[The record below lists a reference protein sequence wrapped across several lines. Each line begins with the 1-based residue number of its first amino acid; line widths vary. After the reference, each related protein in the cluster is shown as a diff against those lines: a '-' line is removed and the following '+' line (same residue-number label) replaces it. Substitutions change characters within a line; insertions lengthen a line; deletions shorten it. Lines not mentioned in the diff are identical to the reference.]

1 MALEQ
6 KLQLRL
12 AQKLVMTPSLQQA
25 IKLLQMT
32 RMELQG
38 VLTQELV
45 ENPLLEE
52 TDETFEN
59 EAADGETEAEAEAEK
74 KEESASEE
82 LDHQESMD
90 DIDLDAYFND
100 YWEGS
105 TGPSMQEIRQAPPL
119 ENTLSREPDLYDHLL
134 WQLHMID
141 LPARQREIAES
152 IIGNLDPDG
161 FLVAS
166 IEEIRGMGDGL
177 DGHEPYR
184 TEEVEEA
191 LALVRSF
198 DPPGIACRD
207 LRQSL
212 LLQLD
217 TREEPAESLT
227 RRVVEECW
235 DLFLRRQFP
244 AIAKRFGIELGELEP
259 VVEAVKALET
269 RPGRKF
275 TTERTHYVEPDVHVI
290 KVRDKFVIQL
300 NDDGMP
306 RLRISKAYRQ
316 MLQKM
321 RFDGRQADARQFL
334 KEKMRSA
341 LWLIKSIDQRQRTI
355 YKVADSIVRQQRQF
369 LERGIEHLRPM
380 VLRDVA
386 DDIGM
391 HESTVSRV
399 VSNKYIHTPRGLFPM
414 KFFFHSGI
422 DREYGGDISSLTV
435 KRRIEQLIESE
446 DPKRPLSDSGL
457 TEALKREGIN
467 IARRTVAKY
476 RDELGVP
483 SSTARKQIF

>member
-1 MALEQ
+1 
-6 KLQLRL
+6 
-12 AQKLVMTPSLQQA
+12 
-25 IKLLQMT
+25 
-32 RMELQG
+32 
-38 VLTQELV
+38 
-45 ENPLLEE
+45 
-52 TDETFEN
+52 
-59 EAADGETEAEAEAEK
+59 
-74 KEESASEE
+74 
-82 LDHQESMD
+82 
-90 DIDLDAYFND
+90 
-100 YWEGS
+100 
-105 TGPSMQEIRQAPPL
+105 
-119 ENTLSREPDLYDHLL
+119 
-134 WQLHMID
+134 
-141 LPARQREIAES
+141 
-152 IIGNLDPDG
+152 
-161 FLVAS
+161 
-166 IEEIRGMGDGL
+166 
-177 DGHEPYR
+177 
-184 TEEVEEA
+184 
-191 LALVRSF
+191 
-198 DPPGIACRD
+198 
-207 LRQSL
+207 
-212 LLQLD
+212 
-217 TREEPAESLT
+217 
-227 RRVVEECW
+227 
-235 DLFLRRQFP
+235 
-244 AIAKRFGIELGELEP
+244 
-259 VVEAVKALET
+259 
-269 RPGRKF
+269 
-275 TTERTHYVEPDVHVI
+275 
-290 KVRDKFVIQL
+290 
-300 NDDGMP
+300 
-306 RLRISKAYRQ
+306 
-316 MLQKM
+316 M